1 MGCEQNCFNEHRLEE
16 LEKVVHEIKE
26 KYSKR
31 DGIFFERINA
41 LETKIVLY
49 NNDLGHIK
57 DTVDEMSDNLKSLM
71 EVPGKPDHGC
81 ENATIR
87 LLFALSQP

>member
-16 LEKVVHEIKE
+16 LEKVVHEMKE
-26 KYSKR
+26 KHSKR

-49 NNDLGHIK
+49 NNDLGAI
-57 DTVDEMSDNLKSLM
+57 V
-71 EVPGKPDHGC
+71 G
-81 ENATIR
+81 
-87 LLFALSQP
+87 FALSGIFPA